1 MRRKE
6 NVLEKEA
13 DKEEEWIGKETHQSL
28 KQVTSV
34 NNLMTMKPFDHK
46 KSPRKV

>member
-13 DKEEEWIGKETHQSL
+13 DKEEQWIEEETSKFEGSYEH
-28 KQVTSV
+28 
-34 NNLMTMKPFDHK
+34 NLMTMKPFDHK